1 MISAVMERLVSSI
14 KYRISK
20 IFRYD
25 FYWGSHNITW
35 VNVIKLFHVFIHN
48 IQIQE
53 WSYLIGSNNNF
64 LIVRID
70 EISRNFWFNS
80 LLMLVIYRSGY
91 TITLFTLLIPIE
103 IMICFSEESLAIILS
118 LGLLFWF
125 SLFMIFVMT

>member
-1 MISAVMERLVSSI
+1 MTLSMISAVMERLVSSI

-25 FYWGSHNITW
+25 FDWGS
-35 VNVIKLFHVFIHN
+35 L
-48 IQIQE
+48 E
-53 WSYLIGSNNNF
+53 LIISNNNF

-103 IMICFSEESLAIILS
+103 IIICFLEESLAIILS
-118 LGLLFWF
+118 LGLSFWF